1 MAGWDFELEEEKKP
15 KKKFYRFEE
24 LIIHEDDRIIVVNK
38 PSGVAS
44 LSDRED
50 EVNMFRLA
58 KKYDE
63 SLKPCH
69 RLDKQT
75 TGVMLFAKGA
85 EMYREIS
92 ILFTNREITK
102 HYIAL
107 VHGVHTYE
115 DLEIDLPIATTSKGR
130 ARIDT
135 SEGKESI
142 TIVSTAELF
151 KDFSLMDCHPLTGR
165 MHQIR
170 IHLSAHGMPLV
181 GDTEYGGKDIFLSDL
196 KRNFKANRKLDE
208 PPINEGFFLHARGIS
223 FVVPGDEQESMFIAE
238 LPKKFETALKLLRR
252 YNARR

>member
-1 MAGWDFELEEEKKP
+1 MAGWDFELEEKKP
-15 KKKFYRFEE
+15 KKKFYHFEE
-24 LIIHEDDRIIVVNK
+24 LIIHEDDRIVVVNK

-58 KKYDE
+58 KRYDD

-69 RLDKQT
+69 RLDKHT

-85 EMYREIS
+85 ELYREIS
-92 ILFTNREITK
+92 ILFTHREITK

-107 VHGVHTYE
+107 VHGVHHHEEFTIE
-115 DLEIDLPIATTSKGR
+115 LPIATTAKGK
-130 ARIDT
+130 ARIDFG
-135 SEGKESI
+135 EGKESI
-142 TIVSTAELF
+142 TVVSTAELF
-151 KDFSLMDCHPLTGR
+151 KDFTLMDCHPLTGR

-181 GDTEYGGKDIFLSDL
+181 GDKEYGGKDIFLSEL
-196 KRNFKANRKLDE
+196 KRNFKVNRKLEE
-208 PPINEGFFLHARGIS
+208 PPINDGFFLHARGIS
-223 FVVPGDEQESMFIAE
+223 FVVPGDEKESLFIAE

-252 YNARR
+252 YNNPR